1 MDREYL
7 EDYAQNE
14 HDEYERFMK
23 GIADGRFSF
32 ESHGFPP
39 DERFIKLQK
48 PVALAALDN
57 PWAQVP
63 FSGSLIVILSPTSQ
77 SNFEKRLC
85 KVSEIPKV
93 IDFIKETGRLQVALN
108 ADPCMYDGLD
118 YLDAFFTELNPP
130 FCSGASIHILGN
142 EKEIKKAKDN
152 FSTLGEVGY
161 FDFLNKLVKYYS
173 SYSIRNAM
181 VVDLGTYIHL
191 KLGRYA
197 IVEEIET
204 LMIDD
209 PGKAF
214 NLLSIC
220 AKFISDPILDLRSS
234 LTNFSLEEIKA
245 AQSLPSVDR
254 PQEIRFTSEIGK
266 FLLKKLTYVAQDMK
280 ACYHLIDNYKAYD
293 LQRLQESL
301 NKAIVTNHPEI
312 INRSA
317 KELSEI
323 LDNVWN
329 DKTIPKRIE
338 NIEIGV
344 PVSIAAIGGVA
355 GAIVGGLIGGPEGAL
370 IGGISGT
377 GMGDFLTKLGFKVG
391 EKTLEKL
398 FSIKGED
405 VSEAVAKLRTKSYQA
420 NIYDFKKKYEH
431 RMVKE

>member
-32 ESHGFPP
+32 ESDKFPL

-48 PVALAALDN
+48 PVALAGFGN

-108 ADPCMYDGLD
+108 ADPCRYEGLD
-118 YLDAFFTELNPP
+118 YLDVFFHELKPP

-142 EKEIKKAKDN
+142 EKEIKKVEDN
-152 FSTLGEVGY
+152 FYTLGKVGY
-161 FDFLNKLVKYYS
+161 FDFSNKLVKYYS

-191 KLGRYA
+191 KLGRYT

-204 LMIDD
+204 LMVDN
-209 PGKAF
+209 PGEAF
-214 NLLSIC
+214 NLLSVC
-220 AKFISDPILDLRSS
+220 ARFVSNPFLDLRSNM
-234 LTNFSLEEIKA
+234 TNFNLEEIKT
-245 AQSLPSVDR
+245 AQSLPFIYQ
-254 PQEIRFTSEIGK
+254 PQEVRFPCEIGK
-266 FLLKKLTYVAQDMK
+266 FLLKKLTYAPLGIRSCCDI
-280 ACYHLIDNYKAYD
+280 IDHYDDYD
-293 LQRLQESL
+293 LQKVQESL
-301 NKAIVTNHPEI
+301 NEAIVTNHPDI
-312 INRSA
+312 VTKSA
-317 KELSEI
+317 QDLSEI
-323 LDNVWN
+323 LDNIWK
-329 DKTIPKRIE
+329 DQTIPKRME
-338 NIEIGV
+338 NIKIGV
-344 PVSIAAIGGVA
+344 PVSIAAVGGVA
-355 GAIVGGLIGGPEGAL
+355 GAIAGGLVGGPGGAVIGGTS
-370 IGGISGT
+370 GI

-391 EKTLEKL
+391 EKAVEKL
-398 FSIKGED
+398 FRVKGEQ
-405 VSEAVAKLRTKSYQA
+405 VSEKIAKLRTKSYQA
-420 NIYDFKKKYEH
+420 NVFDFKKKYKE